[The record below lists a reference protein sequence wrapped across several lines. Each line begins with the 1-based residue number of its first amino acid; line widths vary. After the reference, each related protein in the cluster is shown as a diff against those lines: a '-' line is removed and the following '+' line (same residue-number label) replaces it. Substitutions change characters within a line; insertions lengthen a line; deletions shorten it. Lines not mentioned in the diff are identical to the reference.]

1 MTSDIKPRYFIGL
14 MSGTSVDGVDAA
26 LIACT
31 DNQIRLVEMIDHP
44 LPTHLKK
51 QLIQLNRNPT
61 LSLDT
66 LCQLEHDVAIEFV
79 KATQTL
85 LTQAQFAASDI
96 TAIGSHGQTIF
107 HAPNIPMSL
116 QIGHPAFIAK
126 HTGIDTVADFRV
138 DDMAVGGQGAPLAP
152 SFHKQL
158 FKSQQA
164 CYVVNIGG
172 IANVSY
178 LESSKTLK
186 KEPESDLVYGFD
198 TGPGNALM
206 DEICQQKF
214 EMAFDK
220 SGNISKS
227 GHVQPALLNR
237 LLKHPYFKERFP
249 KSTGRETFNTLW
261 LKTQLA
267 DYANPITDEDLLA
280 TLCEFTAQSIQVGIQ
295 QLAEDVNAL
304 AGDVWIVGGG
314 AYNQHLIDRIQQALP
329 EYCVQ
334 SSLTINI
341 NPNAIEAMMCGWLAQ
356 QRIDRQAIALTSITG
371 SSRNVVLGGLWL
383 GH

>member
-186 KEPESDLVYGFD
+186 KSLKAIWF
-198 TGPGNALM
+198 TAL
-206 DEICQQKF
+206 I
-214 EMAFDK
+214 
-220 SGNISKS
+220 
-227 GHVQPALLNR
+227 PAL
-237 LLKHPYFKERFP
+237 
-249 KSTGRETFNTLW
+249 
-261 LKTQLA
+261 
-267 DYANPITDEDLLA
+267 
-280 TLCEFTAQSIQVGIQ
+280 
-295 QLAEDVNAL
+295 
-304 AGDVWIVGGG
+304 
-314 AYNQHLIDRIQQALP
+314 
-329 EYCVQ
+329 
-334 SSLTINI
+334 
-341 NPNAIEAMMCGWLAQ
+341 AM
-356 QRIDRQAIALTSITG
+356 
-371 SSRNVVLGGLWL
+371 
-383 GH
+383 H